1 MYCIALYVKLKKP
14 NMRKEVLLLCL
25 FIASTSACANN
36 RPPCFSLWQT
46 YRQVHE
52 GPWLFDIP
60 GTVKGIVS
68 FTVYRT
74 TEYRCS
80 NTTTA
85 LFRTNRSIFETT
97 QSTSE
102 NHNFQFRTSG
112 LGFCDQDCEAKNVT
126 VNTDHRNYFPGAGW
140 TSWTFLGSF
149 LYLHK
154 NCDRIYWSNWI
165 ETSNC
170 KNSSKIN
177 YKRSPKDCDGDEI
190 SNIYLAESSTKSK
203 DCNHFWSNWVDE
215 SCVAIGCNSTGQRVR
230 RRQCLYEN
238 VGESADFH
246 LCSNQSAVMTEQ
258 CNTISN
264 SSECEFTSSPST
276 PNSAVYY
283 IIIGVVVVFLI
294 FIIATLTL
302 CWIRKKRLSNQ
313 NSSSDSVSIEHHVY
327 NQVQRSSDY
336 INPQELSS
344 TPAIQTGSKQ
354 KFAQEMQNCHQ
365 QTANQRDNS
374 DRPNPKQ
381 LSPKRPDYLNL
392 EDSLAGYEV
401 PSKTGF
407 QNNQIQ
413 HVTANAQVLS
423 EGYEIPEMVGFQTT
437 LVVDAVYSQTV
448 PDKVETELSQNTNK
462 YPL

>member
-1 MYCIALYVKLKKP
+1 MQLCILPYIILRNLKRR
-14 NMRKEVLLLCL
+14 NMGEKVLLLCL
-25 FIASTSACANN
+25 FIASTSACGN
-36 RPPCFSLWQT
+36 RPPCFSSWQT
-46 YRQVHE
+46 YKQVHE

-68 FTVYRT
+68 FTVNRT

-80 NTTTA
+80 STTNV
-85 LFRTNRSIFETT
+85 LFRTNWSIFETT

-126 VNTDHRNYFPGAGW
+126 VNADHRNYISSIIAGDGW

-154 NCDRIYWSNWI
+154 NCNRIYWTNWI
-165 ETSNC
+165 KTSNC
-170 KNSSKIN
+170 KNSSRIN
-177 YKRSPKDCDGDEI
+177 YKRSPKDCDRDEI
-190 SNIYLAESSTKSK
+190 NNIYLAESSTKSK

-215 SCVAIGCNSTGQRVR
+215 SCVAIGCNSTGLRVR

-258 CNTISN
+258 CNTTSN

-276 PNSAVYY
+276 PNSAVYC
-283 IIIGVVVVFLI
+283 IIIGVVGVFLV

-302 CWIRKKRLSNQ
+302 CWIRKKKSSNQ
-313 NSSSDSVSIEHHVY
+313 NSSSDSVSIEHHIY
-327 NQVQRSSDY
+327 YQVQRSSDY
-336 INPQELSS
+336 INPQQLSS
-344 TPAIQTGSKQ
+344 IPTIQTGSKQ
-354 KFAQEMQNCHQ
+354 KFAQEMQNCHH
-365 QTANQRDNS
+365 QTANQSDSS

-381 LSPKRPDYLNL
+381 LSPKTAKYLNL
-392 EDSLAGYEV
+392 EDSIAGYEV
-401 PSKTGF
+401 PSNIGF
-407 QNNQIQ
+407 QSSQIQ
-413 HVTANAQVLS
+413 PMDRFYQ
-423 EGYEIPEMVGFQTT
+423 EGMKFLNGWISDHSCGRCCLF
-437 LVVDAVYSQTV
+437 
-448 PDKVETELSQNTNK
+448 TNSSGQS
-462 YPL
+462 